1 MEDLKYR
8 ESMAQ
13 IFLVRPTVELREAY
27 IEFFQDWQES
37 GEDMVP
43 WVISKDPTNYEEM
56 LEFLFK
62 NEDKQY
68 IADGWVPSSTFW
80 LVNEDRK
87 VVGAVNIRHALTEKL
102 FNSGGHIGYGIRPS
116 ERKKGY
122 ATKLL
127 AMALEKSKEIG
138 ISNAL
143 VVCDYVNV
151 ASRKTIINNGGVQD
165 KDFIEE
171 DGNIINRFWIKLA

>member
-1 MEDLKYR
+1 MDDLKYR

-102 FNSGGHIGYGIRPS
+102 FNSGGHIGYEYALPK
-116 ERKKGY
+116 EKKDTQLNY
-122 ATKLL
+122 WQWHLK
-127 AMALEKSKEIG
+127 KVK
-138 ISNAL
+138 
-143 VVCDYVNV
+143 
-151 ASRKTIINNGGVQD
+151 R
-165 KDFIEE
+165 
-171 DGNIINRFWIKLA
+171 

>member
-1 MEDLKYR
+1 MSQVY
-8 ESMAQ
+8 
-13 IFLVRPTVELREAY
+13 LVRPKIELKEEY
-27 IEFFQDWQES
+27 IDFFQDWQAS

-68 IADGWVPSSTFW
+68 IPDGWVPSSTFW
-80 LVNEDRK
+80 LVTEDRK

-116 ERKKGY
+116 ERRKGY

-127 AMALEKSKEIG
+127 EMALKKSQEIG
-138 ISNAL
+138 IKSAL
-143 VVCDYVNV
+143 VVCDHDNI
-151 ASRKTIINNGGVQD
+151 ASRKTIMNNGGVQD

-171 DGNIINRFWIKLA
+171 DGNIINRFWINLE